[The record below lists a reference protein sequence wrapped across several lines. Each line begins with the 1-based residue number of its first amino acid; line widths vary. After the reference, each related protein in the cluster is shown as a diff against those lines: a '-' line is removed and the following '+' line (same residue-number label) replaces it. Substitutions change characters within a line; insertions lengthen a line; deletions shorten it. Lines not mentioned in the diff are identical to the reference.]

1 MARRSTPSPSSPAED
16 DFTERILDVDVS
28 SEMQTS
34 FLEYAYSVIYSRA
47 LPDARDGLKPV
58 QRRILYGMDEMG
70 IRPDRSHVK
79 CARVVG
85 QVMGQYHPHGDGAI
99 YDALVRTA
107 QPWSMRLTLIDG
119 HGNFG
124 SLDDGPA
131 AMRYTE
137 CRMAP
142 AALAMT
148 ADLDSDTVDFRPNY
162 DGKDVEPS
170 VLPAAFPNLLVNGA
184 SGIAVGMA
192 TNCAPHNLVEVVQ
205 ALRHLIRHPKASLE
219 DLMRFIPGPDLP
231 SGGKIIGLDGVR
243 DAYATGRGSFRIRA
257 TARVEQ
263 VHPRRKGIVITE
275 LPYLVGPER
284 VIEQIKTGVQSRRLQ
299 GIHDVKDL
307 SDRSH
312 GMRLVIEVKN
322 GFNAD
327 ALLEQLYKATKLEDS
342 FGINAVALV
351 EGQPRTLGLRE
362 MLDVYLQHRYDVTTR
377 RTEFLRTK
385 AADRLHLVAG
395 MLLAIVDI
403 DDVIAI
409 VRSSDDA
416 ASAKTRL
423 IEAFDLS
430 DVQATYIL
438 DMPLRRLTR
447 LSVLELESERDALA
461 AQIAALSE
469 ILDLPDRLRS
479 LVSDELAD
487 VAKTHGTPR
496 RTILL
501 AAGGTAATAAVTSPL
516 EVADDP
522 CWVLLS
528 SAGLLARTGHAEP
541 LASEG
546 ARSNHDV
553 VVSRVLATARADVG
567 LLTSRGRCVRLNALD
582 LPTVPATAAAP
593 NLQGGTH
600 VSELVT
606 LEAGER
612 ALGLTTLRADSPG
625 LALGTASG
633 VVKRVAPDVVNRDAW
648 EVIRLDEHD
657 EVVGAV
663 ELTAEQAGSA
673 DLVFVTSDAQLLHF
687 PASLVRPQGRG
698 GGGMAGVRLAP
709 KASAISFG
717 VTDPS
722 TGSGDGDG
730 VVVTVAGSSTALPGT
745 DPGTVKVTPLTEYP
759 AKGRATGG
767 VRCHRFLKGED
778 TLLLAWV
785 GPAPAVA
792 AAASGAPVEL
802 PASDG
807 RRDGSGVPAGQPIA
821 AVASRA
827 G

>member
-1 MARRSTPSPSSPAED
+1 MARRTPSTPSPPED

-34 FLEYAYSVIYSRA
+34 FLEYAYSVIYARA

-107 QPWSMRLTLIDG
+107 QPWSMRLTLVDG

-148 ADLDSDTVDFRPNY
+148 ADLDADTVDFRPNY

-184 SGIAVGMA
+184 AGIAVGMA

-205 ALRHLIRHPKASLE
+205 ALRHLIKHPKASLD

-284 VIEQIKTGVQSRRLQ
+284 VIEQIKTGVQSRRLL

-416 ASAKTRL
+416 ATAKTRL

-461 AQIAALSE
+461 AQIAALTE
-469 ILDLPDRLRS
+469 ILDNPDRLRS

-501 AAGGTAATAAVTSPL
+501 AAGGTAATTAAGPL

-528 SAGLLARTGHAEP
+528 SAGLLARTGHADP
-541 LASEG
+541 LSSEG

-553 VVSRVLATARADVG
+553 VVSRVLSTARADVG

-612 ALGLTTLRADSPG
+612 ALGLTTLSADSPG
-625 LALGTASG
+625 LALGTAAG
-633 VVKRVAPDVVNRDAW
+633 VVKRVAPEVVNRDAW

-663 ELTAEQAGSA
+663 ELTADQAASA

-722 TGSGDGDG
+722 TGSGHRDGI
-730 VVVTVAGSSTALPGT
+730 VVTVAGSSSALPGT

-792 AAASGAPVEL
+792 AAASGAPIEL
-802 PASDG
+802 PAADG

-821 AVASRA
+821 AVASRSA
-827 G
+827 T